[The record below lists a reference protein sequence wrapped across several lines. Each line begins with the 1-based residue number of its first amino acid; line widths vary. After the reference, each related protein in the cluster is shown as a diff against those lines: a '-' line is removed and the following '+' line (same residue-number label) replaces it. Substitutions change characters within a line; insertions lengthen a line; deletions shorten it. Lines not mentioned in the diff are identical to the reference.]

1 MNYNSYEEY
10 MNNLLGRNNVVE
22 EKEVPVQNNI
32 VINTEI
38 ESIEDNDNNIVN
50 TDIDTYDIDNNE
62 FEDFYPEIYKMV
74 YPTVCKRCLNI
85 NEEKINGFIRM

>member
-10 MNNLLGRNNVVE
+10 MNNLLGRKNVVE

-38 ESIEDNDNNIVN
+38 ENIEDNDNNIVN
-50 TDIDTYDIDNNE
+50 ADIDTYDIDNNE
-62 FEDFYPEIYKMV
+62 FEDFYPEIYNK
-74 YPTVCKRCLNI
+74 YHNL
-85 NEEKINGFIRM
+85 